1 MEGRERV
8 ELIRFQTFT
17 QVVHSGI
24 ARLFSAEDGA
34 RFAEKFSRERLLEE
48 YAQGRHWFYE
58 LSQVVD
64 LEGSIQWISVGV
76 NLCPDPES
84 GDICLFAYMSLRNHQ
99 HRWETEVQPTAEF
112 DLNTGAYLAESA
124 GRMVRYALQK
134 AGQTLCA
141 LAVIHVG
148 GVSELLGEG
157 DGNRQ
162 KQDITHRPQRLPR
175 YRQHPLAQ
183 DDDTLYAFFPNA
195 GSRSILKRR
204 LGKRLFL
211 HARLSGGRESA
222 QIPPLRSRRGLHER
236 GQGGL

>member
-24 ARLFSAEDGA
+24 SRLFSAEDGA
-34 RFAEKFSRERLLEE
+34 RFAEKFGRERLLEE
-48 YAQGRHWFYE
+48 FARGRHWFYE

-99 HRWETEVQPTAEF
+99 HRWETEVQPSAEF

-148 GVSELLGEG
+148 GVSTRYLRV
-157 DGNRQ
+157 RQ
-162 KQDITHRPQRLPR
+162 PPETGYTHRPQRLPR

-183 DDDTLYAFFPNA
+183 GRRYPLRLFPQ
-195 GSRSILKRR
+195 RR
-204 LGKRLFL
+204 LALHPQAAAGGKTPF
-211 HARLSGGRESA
+211 
-222 QIPPLRSRRGLHER
+222 PSRASLWRT
-236 GQGGL
+236 